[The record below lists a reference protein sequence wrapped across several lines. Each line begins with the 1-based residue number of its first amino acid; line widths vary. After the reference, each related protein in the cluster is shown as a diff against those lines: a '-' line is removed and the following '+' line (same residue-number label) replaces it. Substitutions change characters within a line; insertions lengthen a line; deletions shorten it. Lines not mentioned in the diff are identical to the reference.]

1 MSAVVGPQGERG
13 ERGRPGESAYL
24 TRPQTLTL
32 FAFVIMCFVLLA
44 WRTEVNFRSASKA
57 NLGVERYAF
66 WMCEQRRANTIK
78 TNSNWEKL
86 AAIERRLPFLV
97 EKPLANDLETA
108 LQIAERLET
117 SGLLAAVGYH
127 WRYLSVVEQAAALLA
142 ASPPVLVNGYWLDAT
157 PPIPWWVRRERSG
170 GQVLEQTTHLF
181 DLARLLV
188 GEVDRVEAVEVAAPE
203 DGAVPVAAAA
213 TLHFASGAIGSI
225 TSARL
230 LHTRHRV
237 GLQLIA
243 DGCSVELSERSL
255 VDHEL
260 RVVSAEGE
268 QVHAVEEDPI
278 AAEDRAFLDAVATG
292 SADVRA
298 PYADALRSHAL
309 AWAADRSARER
320 TPVVPSELVPH
331 G

>member
-1 MSAVVGPQGERG
+1 MMRVGCVGTGFIAGRHLAALSQFDDVDIVAVADAVPERAREVAAVHGARAYDDGER
-13 ERGRPGESAYL
+13 
-24 TRPQTLTL
+24 
-32 FAFVIMCFVLLA
+32 LLA
-44 WRTEVNFRSASKA
+44 TEDLDAVWICVPPFAHGA
-57 NLGVERYAF
+57 LEH
-66 WMCEQRRANTIK
+66 
-78 TNSNWEKL
+78 
-86 AAIERRLPFLV
+86 AAIDRGLPFLV
-97 EKPLANDLETA
+97 EKPLSNDVGTA
-108 LQIAERLET
+108 AGIAQRLDD
-117 SGLLAAVGYH
+117 GGPLAAVGYH

-225 TSARL
+225 ASARL

-278 AAEDRAFLDAVATG
+278 AAEDRTFLDAVATG

>member
-1 MSAVVGPQGERG
+1 MSPLRVACIGTGFIAGRHLRALAGFDDVQVVAVADAVPERAADTAAAHGARAYDSGVDLLEQEELDAVWICVPPFAHGPLE
-13 ERGRPGESAYL
+13 
-24 TRPQTLTL
+24 
-32 FAFVIMCFVLLA
+32 
-44 WRTEVNFRSASKA
+44 
-57 NLGVERYAF
+57 
-66 WMCEQRRANTIK
+66 
-78 TNSNWEKL
+78 L